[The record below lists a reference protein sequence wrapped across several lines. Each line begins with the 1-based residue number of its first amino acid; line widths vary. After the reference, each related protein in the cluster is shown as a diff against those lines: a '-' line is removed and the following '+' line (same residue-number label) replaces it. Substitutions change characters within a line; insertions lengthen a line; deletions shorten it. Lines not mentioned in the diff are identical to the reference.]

1 MIQETTYC
9 VLPSA
14 KTAFHT
20 YTMPE
25 LIPAATNTSSSSA
38 SDSERLT
45 SLRTKLQISRCH
57 IIRSMCM
64 GCLDHTNCSG
74 GLLLCEESGMTWPTQ
89 YKTLVSH
96 TQVNIFTAKFLHNS
110 LHHAKIRSLYL
121 NPKVRYAY
129 LEIRPNNYNHYRNV
143 NMSYSSC
150 TTYLLTQPLEENTGS
165 LIFVARSQTALTY
178 LYCLVLLP

>member
-1 MIQETTYC
+1 MLTC
-9 VLPSA
+9 PLPRLSS
-14 KTAFHT
+14 TH
-20 YTMPE
+20 
-25 LIPAATNTSSSSA
+25 IPCLNSFQQQPILHLLQHQTLNA
-38 SDSERLT
+38 SLLSGLNCRYHGVTLYGV
-45 SLRTKLQISRCH
+45 
-57 IIRSMCM
+57 CM